1 LSKAD
6 VKIAPDG
13 LMVRCEEMIRIED
26 REAREEKAD
35 GEAIEEMIII
45 DDQNCFLSDFCYAQY
60 HVA

>member
-1 LSKAD
+1 
-6 VKIAPDG
+6 
-13 LMVRCEEMIRIED
+13 MVRCVEMIRIED